1 MKRLILRIVT
11 VVVLVSGAAS
21 ILLAILFCFLGLP
34 AFSST
39 VAGTT
44 SLLLS
49 QSAEE
54 AEQLEAHFVM
64 AAMGVALLNFGILS
78 AIQGAMGIHG
88 LRTGRFGKFIFTS
101 GVVAFSSLFE
111 LVSGIGDEVFSS
123 AIIALNLVFAALAY
137 WEQRTRG
144 KDEASESR
152 TQAAGEAL
160 VAAGVAGT
168 GASMAHAGGAPAGK
182 ADADETQPD
191 GEARA

>member
-123 AIIALNLVFAALAY
+123 VIIALNLVFAALAY

-144 KDEASESR
+144 KGETSEDR
-152 TQAAGEAL
+152 AQAGVAQAAGEVGAGTCA
-160 VAAGVAGT
+160 AAGE
-168 GASMAHAGGAPAGK
+168 GAASKTDASE
-182 ADADETQPD
+182 ADASETQKIV
-191 GEARA
+191 